1 MNDEREFHF
10 LISGHADVPKAKALK
25 TGIVK
30 LTKLRA
36 EAVVTRMLSW
46 KLVNCPNED
55 LHSKGFGGCRP
66 LPTSIQPVAGQA
78 LPNGDRPNMRVE
90 VKTVE
95 RSRAQYIVA
104 EPLVYHPPS
113 ARRVVSPLRK

>member
-1 MNDEREFHF
+1 VNDEREFHF

-46 KLVNCPNED
+46 KLVMVPSPFSSTKTN
-55 LHSKGFGGCRP
+55 S
-66 LPTSIQPVAGQA
+66 SI
-78 LPNGDRPNMRVE
+78 
-90 VKTVE
+90 
-95 RSRAQYIVA
+95 RAS
-104 EPLVYHPPS
+104 PS
-113 ARRVVSPLRK
+113 RRV